1 MTKPLAYWNGTI
13 VAQGDV
19 RVPVESPT
27 VKYGAAVFE
36 GIRAYWNE
44 ERGNLFLFRLQE
56 HLDRLRMSMLVMG
69 IDDPFREGEVREA
82 VLAMLRANDYRGP
95 VHIRLMVYLDGD
107 GELGARGPCGLAV
120 LGVMRASA
128 ANVETGLHCQ
138 VSSWRR
144 ISDQSMPPRVK
155 TIGNYVNSRLALM
168 QAKADGYDS
177 AILMND
183 RGCVSEGPT
192 SCIFLVRDGVLVTPS
207 TTSSVLES
215 ITRDTLLRIAESC
228 TGSPAVV
235 RDVDRSELYAA
246 EEVFMC
252 GSGPEIVPV
261 NSVDRRNVG
270 AGKPG
275 PVTRK
280 IQERYFRI
288 VQGRDPARE
297 PWLTPVYA

>member
-1 MTKPLAYWNGTI
+1 MTEPLAYSNGTI
-13 VAQGDV
+13 VAQSEV

-56 HLDRLRMSMLVMG
+56 HLDRLAMSMQVMG
-69 IDDPFREGEVREA
+69 IDDTFREGEVRDA
-82 VLAMLRANDYRGP
+82 VMAMLRANGYRGP
-95 VHIRLMVYLDGD
+95 VHIRLMVYLDGN
-107 GELGARGPCGLAV
+107 GELAARGPCGLAV

-128 ANVETGLHCQ
+128 ANVEAGLHCQ

-168 QAKADGYDS
+168 QAKTDGYDS
-177 AILMND
+177 AILLND

-192 SCIFLVRDGVLVTPS
+192 SCIFLVRNGVLVTPS

-215 ITRDTLLRIAESC
+215 ITRDTILHIAQQC
-228 TGSPAVV
+228 TGQPAVV

-246 EEVFMC
+246 EEIFMC

-270 AGKPG
+270 TGRPG
-275 PVTRK
+275 PITRK
-280 IQERYFRI
+280 VQESYFRI
-288 VQGRDPARE
+288 VQARDATRE
-297 PWLTPVYA
+297 AWLTPVYA